1 MAISVESECKRPSA
15 SSGVAKKK
23 LGFLFSWG
31 WGLFEILELEISPFR
46 PPIRNIRNF
55 AVSTRVWSV
64 IGNEEKKRANFCYQR
79 IPMIP
84 DTENQN
90 SRLCAVP

>member
-23 LGFLFSWG
+23 LGVFVFLGMAG

-55 AVSTRVWSV
+55 AVSTWVWSV
-64 IGNEEKKRANFCYQR
+64 ALIDNEELA
-79 IPMIP
+79 
-84 DTENQN
+84 
-90 SRLCAVP
+90 AVAVAQ